1 MGMDFLRSFR
11 YAFRGLRTA
20 FVGERNARINMV
32 AAVAALVAAVW
43 LGLDRVE
50 IALVI
55 GMIALVLVAELIN
68 TVVERLLDLVHP
80 DYSER
85 VGAIKDMSAAAVL
98 VTALGALGIACLL
111 FLPRLLH
118 IWR

>member
-20 FVGERNARINMV
+20 FMGERNARINMT
-32 AAVAALVAAVW
+32 AAVAALAAAVW
-43 LGLDRVE
+43 LGLGRVE

-85 VGAIKDMSAAAVL
+85 VGAIKDVSAAAVL
-98 VTALGALGIACLL
+98 VTALGALGVACLL
-111 FLPRLLH
+111 FLPRLVHL
-118 IWR
+118 WR

>member
-32 AAVAALVAAVW
+32 AAVAA
-43 LGLDRVE
+43 
-50 IALVI
+50 
-55 GMIALVLVAELIN
+55 
-68 TVVERLLDLVHP
+68 HP
-80 DYSER
+80 DHSER

-98 VTALGALGIACLL
+98 VTALGALGVACLL
-111 FLPRLLH
+111 FLPRLVH